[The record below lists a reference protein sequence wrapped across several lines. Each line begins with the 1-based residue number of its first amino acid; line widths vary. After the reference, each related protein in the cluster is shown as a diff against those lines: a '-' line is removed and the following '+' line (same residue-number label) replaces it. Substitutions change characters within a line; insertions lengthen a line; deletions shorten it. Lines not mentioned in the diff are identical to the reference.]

1 MSKNNIVKKFLCVYL
16 DLLLPLKPGLFL
28 AEGWRGPRGGAANSK
43 EIVRNSI
50 LWIPIYNYSY
60 QNLYRVSI

>member
-1 MSKNNIVKKFLCVYL
+1 MSKNKIVKKCLCVYL

-43 EIVRNSI
+43 EIV
-50 LWIPIYNYSY
+50 
-60 QNLYRVSI
+60 YRDIVYLHKGIVY